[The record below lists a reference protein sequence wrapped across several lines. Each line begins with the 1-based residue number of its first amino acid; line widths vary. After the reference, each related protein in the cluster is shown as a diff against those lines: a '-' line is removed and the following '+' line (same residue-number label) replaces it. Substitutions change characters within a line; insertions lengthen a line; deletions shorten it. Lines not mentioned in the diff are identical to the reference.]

1 MEVVRTSHMFGN
13 PAGQG
18 LLSVKEAASYLGV
31 SPCTVYRLEK
41 KREVPSIRGR
51 GLGIRFKKEE
61 IDSWLEKRKSRSL
74 PDPDL
79 AGLTMPPRSTM
90 KNSHGYTGGTSEM
103 PTGKSKT
110 RLNFGYGAIYQR
122 KTRDGR
128 TRWYLDYR
136 DAEGKRVQRVEDG
149 ASSREEAEAALRK
162 VVLAESARMPGAS
175 RRKGRIGFTEFSKM
189 FIDDY
194 AKNVKRSWRSD
205 KSRLGNLERYFKD
218 IYLDE
223 VTPLMIQKSLAW
235 RLKSGNS
242 KSTANR
248 YLALLKKLFSLA
260 IEEGYLETNPAA
272 KIKKSSEKDLLKER
286 VLTEDEETRLK
297 SASYPVLRSIISVAL
312 HTGMRLQEILSL
324 RWAQVDLDEMILT
337 VERTKSGKARTIP
350 LNVALH
356 DELSRLRS
364 LDGRTPF
371 VFPNPKTGKSLTTVK
386 TAFVAACRRAGI
398 AGLRF
403 HDLRHT
409 FGSRLVEKGADIE
422 TVRSLLGH
430 ASIAVTQR
438 YVHTTDERRRTA
450 VERLGGPAPIGAQ
463 NGGNLLHGCDTAEKS
478 RPAGNHEKAANSGLS
493 VN

>member
-1 MEVVRTSHMFGN
+1 MTS
-13 PAGQG
+13 QC
-18 LLSVKEAASYLGV
+18 LLTVKQLSEQLGY
-31 SPCTVYRLEK
+31 SDCTVYRMVK
-41 KREVPSIRGR
+41 MQGIPCIRLKGR
-51 GLGIRFKKEE
+51 DVRFKQQDVDE
-61 IDSWLEKRKSRSL
+61 WLENRKSTPLPSL
-74 PDPDL
+74 DL
-79 AGLTMPPRSTM
+79 PAQALTLPSVCHI
-90 KNSHGYTGGTSEM
+90 NDSHDQTGGTCEM
-103 PTGKSKT
+103 AKAKSKT

-122 KTRDGR
+122 KTKDGKI
-128 TRWYLDYR
+128 RWYLDYR
-136 DAEGKRVQRVEDG
+136 DAEGKRIQRVADG

-162 VVLAESARMPGAS
+162 AVLAESARMPGAS

-205 KSRLGNLERYFKD
+205 RSRLGNLERYFKD

-286 VLTEDEETRLK
+286 VLTEDEEARLK

-324 RWAQVDLDEMILT
+324 RWGQVDLHKMMLIA
-337 VERTKSGKARTIP
+337 ERTKSGKPRTIP
-350 LNVALH
+350 LNAALH
-356 DELSRLRS
+356 DELLRLRS
-364 LDGRTPF
+364 LDGRSPF
-371 VFPNPKTGKSLTTVK
+371 VFPNPKTGKPLTTVR
-386 TAFVAACRRAGI
+386 TAFRAACRRAGI
-398 AGLRF
+398 SGLRF

-430 ASIAVTQR
+430 ASIVVTQR
-438 YVHTTDERRRTA
+438 YVHSTDERRRTA
-450 VERLGGPAPIGAQ
+450 VEKLTEKPHLVVPNGA
-463 NGGNLLHGCDTAEKS
+463 NLLHGCDTAEKS
-478 RPAGNHEKAANSGLS
+478 SPAGNQEKLVTSGLS

>member
-1 MEVVRTSHMFGN
+1 MAKAK
-13 PAGQG
+13 P
-18 LLSVKEAASYLGV
+18 
-31 SPCTVYRLEK
+31 
-41 KREVPSIRGR
+41 
-51 GLGIRFKKEE
+51 
-61 IDSWLEKRKSRSL
+61 
-74 PDPDL
+74 
-79 AGLTMPPRSTM
+79 
-90 KNSHGYTGGTSEM
+90 
-103 PTGKSKT
+103 KT

-122 KTRDGR
+122 KTRDER
-128 TRWYLDYR
+128 IRWYLDYR
-136 DAEGKRVQRVEDG
+136 DAEGKRIQRVEDG

-162 VVLAESARMPGAS
+162 AVLAESARMPGAA
-175 RRKGRIGFTEFSKM
+175 RRRGRIRFTEFSKI

-205 KSRLGNLERYFKD
+205 KSRLGILGPYFKD
-218 IYLDE
+218 TYLDE
-223 VTPLMIQKSLAW
+223 VTPLMIQKCLAW

-260 IEEGYLETNPAA
+260 IEEGYLETNPGA

-324 RWAQVDLDEMILT
+324 RWAQVDLAEMMLT
-337 VERTKSGKARTIP
+337 VERTKSGKPRTIP
-350 LNVALH
+350 LNAALH
-356 DELSRLRS
+356 GELQRLRS
-364 LDGRTPF
+364 LDGRSPF
-371 VFPNPKTGKSLTTVK
+371 VFPNPKTGKPLTTVK
-386 TAFVAACRRAGI
+386 TAFRAACRRAGI
-398 AGLRF
+398 SGLRF

-430 ASIAVTQR
+430 ASIVVTQR
-438 YVHTTDERRRTA
+438 YVHSTDERRRTA
-450 VERLGGPAPIGAQ
+450 VEKLTEKPHLVVPNRA
-463 NGGNLLHGCDTAEKS
+463 NLLHGCDTAEKS
-478 RPAGNHEKAANSGLS
+478 SPAGNQEKLVTSGLS